1 MNNYFNQSPYQNTNI
16 HYNQQSFYLEK
27 GLKAFHDLMDAM
39 QNLDIDNQQLLAC
52 ICAVKLINQKIGA
65 PCTQR

>member
-1 MNNYFNQSPYQNTNI
+1 MNNYFNQSPYQNTNT

-39 QNLDIDNQQLLAC
+39 QNLEIDNQQLLARM
-52 ICAVKLINQKIGA
+52 CAVELINQKMGA
-65 PCTQR
+65 PYGQR

>member
-1 MNNYFNQSPYQNTNI
+1 MNNYFNQSPYQNTNT

-52 ICAVKLINQKIGA
+52 ICAVELINRKNET
-65 PCTQR
+65 PFTQR